1 METQLN
7 LNQIDLQPSDYEK
20 THRLYEFGMVKG
32 KRCEGTRIFVDN
44 HQYEDCEFVN
54 CNFVHSGGHF
64 AFANCTLK
72 GTCVYSPTGPAYKAL
87 QMFQALKPQ
96 LGFGTPPI

>member
-1 METQLN
+1 LETQLN